1 MKGRVSGAVL
11 AMLTLGVAACGS
23 SATTSSG
30 GAVNPGP
37 SDKELIIG
45 MINPFS
51 GANAA
56 FGLDMNAGCVAAV
69 QVINAKGGALGHT
82 FKCVPI
88 DSKGDAADAVPA
100 VTKALAQY
108 SNMVGVIGPGTD
120 SATATMPLLEQAQM
134 ATVGANGDVS
144 FNQNAYKYYWRI
156 TPSDTGNAVGM
167 VVAAKNLGY
176 KRAALVFGNDA
187 GAQTS
192 VPGIQHSWPLVG
204 GTIVDN
210 ESLVPSQPS
219 YQTEAARVAAANPDV
234 IFTETDPQ
242 TAATFYGELKQMG
255 KLVPILGTE
264 PTIIP
269 TWYQAVQ
276 GAVGAS
282 DLQTYYRGVEQFT
295 PTGAGQAGYSSALLA
310 DQGVDNPGQYLPS
323 PFCKS
328 YYDSVNL
335 LVLAMIKAKSAA
347 PSVYNSVIPEVTT
360 GGKEVNNFA
369 DGAAALN
376 AGTDIKYAGALGP
389 ISFDK
394 YHNSSGEF
402 AVVKFASDGSASSPL
417 TIVTADQLK
426 AAS

>member
-1 MKGRVSGAVL
+1 MRARLSGAVL
-11 AMLTLGVAACGS
+11 AMVTLGVAACGS
-23 SATTSSG
+23 SGAGSPG
-30 GAVNPGP
+30 GSINPGP

-51 GANAA
+51 GADAA

-88 DSKGDAADAVPA
+88 DSKGDAADAVPS

-120 SATATMPLLEQAQM
+120 AATATMPLLEQAQM
-134 ATVGANGDVS
+134 ATIGANGDVS
-144 FNQNAYKYYWRI
+144 FNQNTYKYYWRI

-192 VPGIQHSWPLVG
+192 VPGIQHSWPVVG
-204 GTIVDN
+204 GTVVDN

-219 YQTEAARVAAANPDV
+219 YQTEAAKVAAANPDV

-242 TAATFYGELKQMG
+242 TAATFFGELKQMG

-269 TWYQAVQ
+269 TWYHAVQ

-295 PTGAGQAGYSSALLA
+295 PTGPGQTGYSTALLA

-328 YYDSVNL
+328 YYNSVNL

-347 PSVYNSVIPEVTT
+347 PSVYNSFIPAVTN
-360 GGKEVNNFA
+360 GSKEVNNFA
-369 DGAAALN
+369 DGAAALA

-402 AVVKFASDGSASSPL
+402 AVVKFATDGSASDPL

>member
-1 MKGRVSGAVL
+1 MVI
-11 AMLTLGVAACGS
+11 LGVAACGS
-23 SATTSSG
+23 SGTSSPG
-30 GAVNPGP
+30 GSVNPGP

-51 GANAA
+51 GTNAA

-88 DSKGDAADAVPA
+88 DSKGDAADAVPE

-120 SATATMPLLEQAQM
+120 AATATMPLLEQAQM
-134 ATVGANGDVS
+134 ATIGANGDVS
-144 FNQNAYKYYWRI
+144 FNQNTYKYYWRI

-219 YQTEAARVAAANPDV
+219 YQTEAAKVAAANPDV

-242 TAATFYGELKQMG
+242 TAATFFGELKQMG

-269 TWYQAVQ
+269 TWYKAVQ

-282 DLQTYYRGVEQFT
+282 DLQTYYRGVEQYT
-295 PTGAGQAGYSSALLA
+295 PTGPGQAGFETALAA
-310 DQGVDNPGQYLPS
+310 DQGVDNPSQYAPD
-323 PFCKS
+323 PFTKS

-347 PSVYNSVIPEVTT
+347 PSVYNSFIPMVTT
-360 GGKEVNNFA
+360 GSKEVNNFA
-369 DGAAALN
+369 DGAAALA
-376 AGTDIKYAGALGP
+376 AGRDIKYAGALGP
-389 ISFDK
+389 IFFDK

-402 AVVKFASDGSASSPL
+402 AVTKFAADGTPSAPL
-417 TIVTADQLK
+417 TIITAAQLQ
-426 AAS
+426 AAT

>member
-1 MKGRVSGAVL
+1 MKARVTGTVM
-11 AMLTLGVAACGS
+11 AMATFGLAACGS
-23 SATTSSG
+23 STTG
-30 GAVNPGP
+30 GPANTGP
-37 SDKELIIG
+37 TDKELIIG

-51 GANAA
+51 GADAA

-69 QVINAKGGALGHT
+69 QVINAHGGALGHT

-88 DSKGDAADAVPA
+88 DSKGDAADAVPS
-100 VTKALAQY
+100 VTRALAQY

-120 SATATMPLLEQAQM
+120 AATATMPLLEQAQM
-134 ATVGANGDVS
+134 PTMGANGDVS
-144 FNQNAYKYYWRI
+144 FNQNSYKYYWRI

-167 VVAAKNLGY
+167 VVAGHNLNY

-192 VPGIQHSWPLVG
+192 VPGIQHSWPIVG

-210 ESLVPSQPS
+210 ESLVPDQPS
-219 YQTEAARVAAANPDV
+219 YQTEAAKVAASNPDV

-242 TAATFYGELKQMG
+242 TAATFFGELKQMG

-282 DLQTYYRGVEQFT
+282 DLQTYYRGVEQYT
-295 PTGAGQAGYSSALLA
+295 PTGPGQDGYKTALLA
-310 DQGVDNPGQYLPS
+310 DKGVDNPGQYLPS

-335 LVLAMIKAKSAA
+335 LVLAMIKAKTAA
-347 PSVYNSVIPEVTT
+347 PSGYNTSIPLVTS
-360 GGKEVNNFA
+360 GSKEVNNFA

-389 ISFDK
+389 ISFDQ

-402 AVVKFASDGSASSPL
+402 AVVKFASDGSASDPL
-417 TIVTADQLK
+417 TIITAAQLK
-426 AAS
+426 ASS

>member
-1 MKGRVSGAVL
+1 MV
-11 AMLTLGVAACGS
+11 TLGVAACGS
-23 SATTSSG
+23 SG
-30 GAVNPGP
+30 GNSPGGSVNPGP

-51 GANAA
+51 GADAA

-120 SATATMPLLEQAQM
+120 AATATMPLLEQAQM
-134 ATVGANGDVS
+134 ATIGANGDVS
-144 FNQNAYKYYWRI
+144 FNQNSYKYYWRI
-156 TPSDTGNAVGM
+156 TPSDTANAVGM

-176 KRAALVFGNDA
+176 KRAAMVFGNDA

-219 YQTEAARVAAANPDV
+219 YQTEAAKVAASNPDV

-242 TAATFYGELKQMG
+242 TAATFFGELKQMG

-269 TWYQAVQ
+269 TWYSAVQ

-282 DLQTYYRGVEQFT
+282 DLQTYYRGVEQYT
-295 PTGAGQAGYSSALLA
+295 PNGAGESGYSTALLA

-347 PSVYNSVIPEVTT
+347 PSVYNAFIPAVTT
-360 GGKEVNNFA
+360 GSKEVSNFA
-369 DGAAALN
+369 EGVAALN
-376 AGTDIKYAGALGP
+376 AGMDIKYAGAVGP

-394 YHNSSGEF
+394 YHNSAGEF
-402 AVVKFASDGSASSPL
+402 AVVKFNTDGSASDPL